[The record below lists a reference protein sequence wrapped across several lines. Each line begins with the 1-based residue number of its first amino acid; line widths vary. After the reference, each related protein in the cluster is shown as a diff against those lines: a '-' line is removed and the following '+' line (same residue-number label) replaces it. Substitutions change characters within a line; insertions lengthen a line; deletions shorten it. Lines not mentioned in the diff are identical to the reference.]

1 MNNTISQ
8 FTLIDIQLISVG
20 GELSDTLSIR
30 VGELNKYITLAEASG
45 QAVLMTAD
53 RCFGIP
59 GIIRKSVK
67 SPPRPVC
74 RQKWSILMTG
84 LI

>member
-30 VGELNKYITLAEASG
+30 VGELNKYITLAEHSG
-45 QAVLMTAD
+45 QAVLMTAE
-53 RCFGIP
+53 P
-59 GIIRKSVK
+59 GVLQTDVLEFLELSEKV
-67 SPPRPVC
+67 
-74 RQKWSILMTG
+74 
-84 LI
+84 

>member
-30 VGELNKYITLAEASG
+30 VGELPKYITLAEASG
-45 QAVLMTAD
+45 KAVLMTSE
-53 RCFGIP
+53 P
-59 GIIRKSVK
+59 GVLQTDVLEFLELSEKV
-67 SPPRPVC
+67 
-74 RQKWSILMTG
+74 
-84 LI
+84 

>member
-30 VGELNKYITLAEASG
+30 VGELNKYIELAEQSG
-45 QAVLMTAD
+45 RAVLMTAD
-53 RCFGIP
+53 GHD
-59 GIIRKSVK
+59 
-67 SPPRPVC
+67 
-74 RQKWSILMTG
+74 QADILEF
-84 LI
+84 LELSEKV

>member
-45 QAVLMTAD
+45 KAVLMTSE
-53 RCFGIP
+53 P
-59 GIIRKSVK
+59 GVLQTDVLEFLELSEKV
-67 SPPRPVC
+67 
-74 RQKWSILMTG
+74 
-84 LI
+84 